1 MDLRSR
7 AFILEI
13 ETVPLSGL
21 KELAIRYRD
30 YSRFPSM
37 VRDVAF
43 VVGMEVQ
50 AGRMISLA
58 RETGEE
64 LLETVDVFDVYSGQG
79 ISDGMKSIGLR
90 FTYRSPSKTLTD
102 DETGQVHGRIV
113 KKIVESTGARIRG
126 EE

>member
-1 MDLRSR
+1 
-7 AFILEI
+7 
-13 ETVPLSGL
+13 
-21 KELAIRYRD
+21 
-30 YSRFPSM
+30 M

-113 KKIVESTGARIRG
+113 KKIVDSTGARIRG